1 MRVTLLGT
9 GSPVPS
15 LKRAS
20 AGYMVQAGGDVI
32 LIDHGPGTFHRMMQ
46 AGVAATDVTHVL
58 FSHLHFDHC
67 LDFVRLFLHRWDI
80 GGPDLPPL
88 KVFGPPGLAEFV
100 EKQFGPEG
108 AFKLDLT
115 ARTSH
120 ASSIRIFEGRGGT
133 PPRPWP
139 RADVTEI
146 VESDVIE
153 GAGWRITLANVPH
166 HQPYLI
172 SYGVRVEADDGV
184 FAYSSDITL
193 AAAKGPA
200 KPLYALA
207 ENADVFVHYL
217 NSFDVSREE
226 AGGGAAEPTQQ
237 KVVGQLARDAG
248 VKTLVTTHHGPIIDQ
263 DGIRERVIADIGAVY
278 RGRLIWGEDLM
289 AFEIPEM
296 GRGAV

>member
-32 LIDHGPGTFHRMMQ
+32 LIDHGPGAFHRMMQ
-46 AGVAATDVTHVL
+46 AGVGATEVTHVL

-67 LDFVRLFLHRWDI
+67 LDFIRLFLHRWDI

-88 KVFGPPGLAEFV
+88 KVYGPPGLADFV
-100 EKQFGPEG
+100 RKLFGPDG
-108 AFKLDLT
+108 VFMLDLT

-120 ASSIRIFEGRGGT
+120 ANSISIFEGRGGT

-139 RADVTEI
+139 HADVAEV

-172 SYGVRVEADDGV
+172 SYGVRVEADGGV

-193 AAAKGPA
+193 PAAKGPA
-200 KPLYALA
+200 KPLYGLA

-226 AGGGAAEPTQQ
+226 TGGGAAEPTQQ
-237 KVVGQLARDAG
+237 HVVGELARDAG
-248 VKTLVTTHHGPIIDQ
+248 VKTLVTTHHGPTIDR
-263 DGIRERVIADIGAVY
+263 DGIRERIIADIGAVY

-289 AFEIPEM
+289 AFDIPE
-296 GRGAV
+296 